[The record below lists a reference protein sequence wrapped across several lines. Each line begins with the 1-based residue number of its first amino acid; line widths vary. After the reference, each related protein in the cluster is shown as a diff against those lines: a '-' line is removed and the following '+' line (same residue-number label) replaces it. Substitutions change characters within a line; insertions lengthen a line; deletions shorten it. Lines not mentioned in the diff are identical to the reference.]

1 MVLFV
6 FGILVILAGLILTII
21 FEKYKGVTIAIA
33 SILGIILIICSCISY
48 VPTGHTGIVTT
59 FGKVH
64 DETLNE
70 GLARHAPWDNVINM
84 DNREQRV
91 PFALQSFSRDIQQV
105 DVQGSINININK
117 PTAMILY
124 REVGVDY
131 VNIFVTPRIQEDVK
145 IVIARYT
152 AEELIEHRQE
162 ASDAIYELIKS
173 ELEAKGINVISLA
186 VENIDF
192 TDVFEAAVEAKQVAT
207 QEKQRA
213 QTEQEQKTMEAQ
225 QAAERKKIEAS
236 AAAEVQKIQADAAAY
251 AVKVQAEAQATA
263 NKELAASLSN
273 ELIQY
278 NTVNNWDGKLPT
290 VTTSDAMSIINLGGI
305 ANE

>member
-6 FGILVILAGLILTII
+6 FGILVILAGLILAII
-21 FEKYKGVTIAIA
+21 LTEYKGAAVAIA
-33 SILGIILIICSCISY
+33 SILGIILIICSCCSY

-59 FGKVH
+59 FGRVH
-64 DETLNE
+64 DETLDA
-70 GLARHAPWDNVINM
+70 GLAWHAPWDNVINM

-91 PFALQSFSRDIQQV
+91 SFTLQSFSRDIQQV

-117 PTAMILY
+117 STAMILY
-124 REVGVDY
+124 REVGIEY

-162 ASDAIYELIKS
+162 ASDAIYELIKG
-173 ELEAKGINVISLA
+173 ELETKGINVISLA

-207 QEKQRA
+207 QEKQKA
-213 QTEQEQKTMEAQ
+213 QTEQERMTMEAQ
-225 QAAERKKIEAS
+225 QAAERQKIEAN
-236 AAAEVQKIQADAAAY
+236 AKAEVQKINADAEAY
-251 AVKVQAEAQATA
+251 AVKVQAEAQAEA
-263 NKELAASLSN
+263 NQKIAKSITP
-273 ELIQY
+273 ELIDY
-278 NTVNNWDGKLPT
+278 NKILQWNGKLPT
-290 VTTSDAMSIINLGGI
+290 VASGGMPILDLGGLV
-305 ANE
+305 NEE